1 MVIETVCRIVGV
13 SFGLLCLLQ
22 VTLNITLRL
31 LCELLSNSFS
41 SNKQTDI
48 HKQYYKVCLS
58 DIEFNNLTND
68 GQECQMGYGSLVEER
83 DLLLTKYAKLSE
95 EKELLLIN
103 YTTLAE
109 ERDRL
114 HKELDDLVGWKSFQS
129 SLYFFSI
136 EDRNWTMSRKDCR
149 QRGADLV
156 IINSKEEQEFISA
169 RVRDTW
175 IGLTDSDIEGEW
187 RWVDGTLPITKFWM
201 ENEPNNAVMGE
212 DCELGAGV
220 WSRADETGLS
230 TPPLLLSRTV

>member
-1 MVIETVCRIVGV
+1 MEDYNDHYHRKDNREILNTSANAGSNQLRVCRIVGV

-31 LCELLSNSFS
+31 L
-41 SNKQTDI
+41 
-48 HKQYYKVCLS
+48 Y
-58 DIEFNNLTND
+58 IEFNNLTND

-83 DLLLTKYAKLSE
+83 DLLLTNYTKLSE

-156 IINSKEEQEFISA
+156 IINSEEEQEFISA
-169 RVRDTW
+169 RVHNTW

-201 ENEPNNAVMGE
+201 ENEPNNADKGE
-212 DCELGAGV
+212 DCAKTYGKQ
-220 WSRADETGLS
+220 WNDLS
-230 TPPLLLSRTV
+230 CSLNLRWTCERQI

>member
-1 MVIETVCRIVGV
+1 MRKEEMEDYNDHYHRKDNREILNTSANAESNQLRVCRIVGV

-31 LCELLSNSFS
+31 L
-41 SNKQTDI
+41 
-48 HKQYYKVCLS
+48 Y
-58 DIEFNNLTND
+58 IEFNNLTND

-83 DLLLTKYAKLSE
+83 DLLLTNYTKLSE

-156 IINSKEEQEFISA
+156 IINSQEEQS
-169 RVRDTW
+169 
-175 IGLTDSDIEGEW
+175 
-187 RWVDGTLPITKFWM
+187 
-201 ENEPNNAVMGE
+201 
-212 DCELGAGV
+212 
-220 WSRADETGLS
+220 
-230 TPPLLLSRTV
+230 

>member
-1 MVIETVCRIVGV
+1 MRMEMEDYNDHYHRKDNREILNTSANAGSNQLRACRIVGV

-31 LCELLSNSFS
+31 LY
-41 SNKQTDI
+41 I
-48 HKQYYKVCLS
+48 
-58 DIEFNNLTND
+58 NNLTND
-68 GQECQMGYGSLVEER
+68 GQECQMGYGSLV
-83 DLLLTKYAKLSE
+83 
-95 EKELLLIN
+95 
-103 YTTLAE
+103 E

-201 ENEPNNAVMGE
+201 ENEPNNAVKGE
-212 DCELGAGV
+212 DCVKTYGKQWNDAQCSLHFRWTCE
-220 WSRADETGLS
+220 RQI
-230 TPPLLLSRTV
+230 